1 MRRILEAAVKDDPPA
16 KRASF
21 LALAAQLR
29 REAEGRAQTP
39 SEVPIRKDRENGR
52 GVGGDMPL
60 AGEPRAPVVVPP
72 RDETRKTAGAL
83 LYPKETRPAKGA
95 KLKEGQPA
103 SPPARQPASPPKEA

>member
-29 REAEGRAQTP
+29 RETEGRAQLMADA
-39 SEVPIRKDRENGR
+39 SVAVERLVAEEDSDAAHRLAAS
-52 GVGGDMPL
+52 GDDQ
-60 AGEPRAPVVVPP
+60 R
-72 RDETRKTAGAL
+72 AL
-83 LYPKETRPAKGA
+83 LRPKETRPAKGA

-103 SPPARQPASPPKEA
+103 SPPARQPASPPARRRKPKPLS